1 MGNYAFIDGQNL
13 HITVKEQ
20 LGWRIDYKKFRRYL
34 TKRYK
39 IEKAF
44 YFIGYQSTNIS
55 LYRFL
60 ERENYSVIFK
70 ESTIMPDGS
79 YKGNCDAELVLY
91 TLIHWNRYDKAMLIA
106 GDGDYATLVKYLRR
120 KNKLLKILVPD
131 NSSYSY
137 LLKKAAG

>member
-44 YFIGYQSTNIS
+44 YFIGYQFHS
-55 LYRFL
+55 
-60 ERENYSVIFK
+60 
-70 ESTIMPDGS
+70 
-79 YKGNCDAELVLY
+79 
-91 TLIHWNRYDKAMLIA
+91 
-106 GDGDYATLVKYLRR
+106 
-120 KNKLLKILVPD
+120 
-131 NSSYSY
+131 
-137 LLKKAAG
+137 